1 MFLVVKRKT
10 LLVCVALLVV
20 LAVGCILLPPA
31 TRPAMAVMQ
40 QGSRIVVIDAGHG
53 GEDGGAVAA
62 SGAVESGINLA
73 IAQRLNALLQL
84 LGEETVMIRT
94 EDVSIYSED
103 AQTLRQKKASDLKN
117 RVALVNGTP
126 GAVLISIHQNSLPSS
141 PRVHGAQVFYAV
153 TEQSDMFA
161 VSVQQALNKAININN
176 EKQEKRIDPSIY
188 LMKHVTCPAILVEC
202 GFLSNAQET
211 ERLQDANYQKR
222 LAISIAAGFLSADQ
236 YVQEREEP

>member
-141 PRVHGAQVFYAV
+141 PRVHGAQVFFAA
-153 TEQSDMFA
+153 TEQSDA
-161 VSVQQALNKAININN
+161 LAASVQQALNAGVNVSN
-176 EKQEKRIDPSIY
+176 EKHEKQIDATIY
-188 LMKHVTCPAILVEC
+188 LMKHVNCPAILVEC
-202 GFLSNAQET
+202 GFLSNAQEA
-211 ERLQDANYQKR
+211 ERLQEAEYQQQ
-222 LAISIAAGFLSADQ
+222 LAVSIAAGFLSADR
-236 YVQEREEP
+236 YGQERKVP

>member
-126 GAVLISIHQNSLPSS
+126 GAVLISIH
-141 PRVHGAQVFYAV
+141 
-153 TEQSDMFA
+153 
-161 VSVQQALNKAININN
+161 
-176 EKQEKRIDPSIY
+176 
-188 LMKHVTCPAILVEC
+188 
-202 GFLSNAQET
+202 
-211 ERLQDANYQKR
+211 
-222 LAISIAAGFLSADQ
+222 
-236 YVQEREEP
+236 

>member
-126 GAVLISIHQNSLPSS
+126 SAVLISIHQNSLPSS
-141 PRVHGAQVFYAV
+141 PRVHGAQVFFAA
-153 TEQSDMFA
+153 TEQSDA
-161 VSVQQALNKAININN
+161 LAASVQQALNAGVNVSN
-176 EKQEKRIDPSIY
+176 EKHEKQIDATIY
-188 LMKHVTCPAILVEC
+188 LMKHVNCPAILVEC
-202 GFLSNAQET
+202 GFLSNAQEA
-211 ERLQDANYQKR
+211 ERLQEAEYQQQ
-222 LAISIAAGFLSADQ
+222 LAVSIAAGFLSADR
-236 YVQEREEP
+236 YGQEREVP

>member
-141 PRVHGAQVFYAV
+141 PRVHGAQVFFAA
-153 TEQSDMFA
+153 TEQSDA
-161 VSVQQALNKAININN
+161 LAASVQQTLNAGVNVSN
-176 EKQEKRIDPSIY
+176 EKHEKQIDATIY
-188 LMKHVTCPAILVEC
+188 LMKHVNCPAILVEC
-202 GFLSNAQET
+202 GFLSNAQEA
-211 ERLQDANYQKR
+211 ERLQEAEYQQR
-222 LAISIAAGFLSADQ
+222 LAVSIAAGFLSADR
-236 YVQEREEP
+236 YGQEREVP

>member
-40 QGSRIVVIDAGHG
+40 KGSRIVVIDAGHG

-141 PRVHGAQVFYAV
+141 PRVHGAQVFFAT
-153 TEQSDMFA
+153 TEQSDTLA
-161 VSVQQALNKAININN
+161 ASVQQALNAGVNVSN
-176 EKQEKRIDPSIY
+176 EKHEKQIDATIY
-188 LMKHVTCPAILVEC
+188 LMKHVNCPAILVEC
-202 GFLSNAQET
+202 GFLSNAQEA
-211 ERLQDANYQKR
+211 ERLQEAEYQQQ
-222 LAISIAAGFLSADQ
+222 LAVSIAAGFLSADR
-236 YVQEREEP
+236 YGQEREVP

>member
-1 MFLVVKRKT
+1 
-10 LLVCVALLVV
+10 
-20 LAVGCILLPPA
+20 
-31 TRPAMAVMQ
+31 MAVMQ

>member
-1 MFLVVKRKT
+1 M
-10 LLVCVALLVV
+10 
-20 LAVGCILLPPA
+20 
-31 TRPAMAVMQ
+31 
-40 QGSRIVVIDAGHG
+40 
-53 GEDGGAVAA
+53 
-62 SGAVESGINLA
+62 
-73 IAQRLNALLQL
+73 
-84 LGEETVMIRT
+84 
-94 EDVSIYSED
+94 
-103 AQTLRQKKASDLKN
+103 
-117 RVALVNGTP
+117 
-126 GAVLISIHQNSLPSS
+126 LISIHQNSLPSS

-222 LAISIAAGFLSADQ
+222 LAISIAAGFLSADP
-236 YVQEREEP
+236 YGQERKVP

>member
-1 MFLVVKRKT
+1 
-10 LLVCVALLVV
+10 
-20 LAVGCILLPPA
+20 
-31 TRPAMAVMQ
+31 
-40 QGSRIVVIDAGHG
+40 
-53 GEDGGAVAA
+53 
-62 SGAVESGINLA
+62 
-73 IAQRLNALLQL
+73 
-84 LGEETVMIRT
+84 MIRT

-153 TEQSDMFA
+153 TEQSDA
-161 VSVQQALNKAININN
+161 LAASVQQALNAGVNVSN

-236 YVQEREEP
+236 YVQERKVP